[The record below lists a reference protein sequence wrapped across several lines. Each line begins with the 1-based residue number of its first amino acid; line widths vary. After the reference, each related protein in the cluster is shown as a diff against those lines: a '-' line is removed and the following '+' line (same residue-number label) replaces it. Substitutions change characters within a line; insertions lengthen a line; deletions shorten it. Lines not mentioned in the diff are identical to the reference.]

1 MVVLLVLLIVG
12 LSAIAAKLPPVP
24 YMTGLVAMGLGLG
37 ILAQN
42 NEQWALLQ
50 PFIAL
55 PPRAF
60 LLFVP
65 LFIARLAFNIEGR
78 LLMQYLSPV
87 LLLGILGVFLSTVM
101 VGGFLVAFAPL
112 AASGAI
118 LLGILLSVVD
128 LTPAIALLQ
137 KEGCSKRLQLVWR
150 GESLGNNV
158 TAIVL
163 FTVVAQTLSSGSYG
177 GGIGQFFASWPIGI
191 ILGGIAAGL
200 ASYGMQRWR
209 ENFILQGTMGAIA
222 LYGAFLG
229 AERLYPG
236 AGAIAAMTVGLV
248 LQWTLSTR
256 LRHKNFQRLTGMVQG
271 MGILAQ
277 SWLFLLLGLTL
288 AGLPRQVYGSSRAWL
303 CLGGAIAIVTIARG
317 SMVFALMPVA
327 NFLRDSTPFSFREQL
342 VGLWGGMRGSV
353 ALALV
358 LSWDTEAS
366 DRNLAIFIT
375 LGVTLA
381 LGLASEG
388 TMVQFW
394 QRLGLTPPALAAQ
407 LQAATAEL
415 AAKRDTLEGLFDL
428 GDIESLSRPAIEC
441 VKQEYREEVYHAE
454 DKLARLWTETRL
466 EPGLFQQTLW
476 LQALAMEETG
486 YRQFY
491 EDGLLS
497 ELAFVKLELRMH
509 LKRDAVLA
517 GFIPPPFYLLRG
529 NDTKIQQGFALFLG
543 AIAFQP
549 AFALGQADRVSTAKY
564 EADGA
569 IAYTCK
575 QVALNFHRLVEDS
588 GLGLMVAKSCAK
600 VYEED
605 SLVAWQSLEA
615 IASRNPD
622 FATRKQQEAIRRTIH
637 FLDEF

>member
-1 MVVLLVLLIVG
+1 MIVLLVLLIVG
-12 LSAIAAKLPPVP
+12 LSAIATKLPPVP

-37 ILAQN
+37 ILAQS
-42 NEQWALLQ
+42 NEQFALLQ

-60 LLFVP
+60 LLFLP
-65 LFIARLAFNIEGR
+65 LFIVRGAFSIEGR
-78 LLMQYLSPV
+78 LLVQYLSPV
-87 LLLGILGVFLSTVM
+87 LLLGVLGVLLAAAM
-101 VGGFLVAFAPL
+101 VGGILVIFAPL
-112 AASGAI
+112 ALSGAI

-137 KEGCSKRLQLVWR
+137 REGCSKRLQLVWR
-150 GESLGNNV
+150 GESLFNNV

-163 FTVVAQTLSSGSYG
+163 FSAMAQTLNSGRYG
-177 GGIGQFFASWPIGI
+177 QGIGQFLAAWPIGI
-191 ILGGIAAGL
+191 ILGSIAAGL
-200 ASYGMQRWR
+200 ASYGIQRWR
-209 ENFILQGTMGAIA
+209 ENLFLQGTIGAIA
-222 LYGAFLG
+222 LYGVFLG

-236 AGAIAAMTVGLV
+236 AEAIAAMTVGLV

-256 LRHKNFQRLTGMVQG
+256 LKQKNFQRLEGMVQG
-271 MGILAQ
+271 MGVFAQ

-288 AGLPRQVYGSSRAWL
+288 AGLSPQVYGSSRSWL
-303 CLGGAIAIVTIARG
+303 CLAGAIAIVAIVRAIV
-317 SMVFALMPVA
+317 VFALMPVA

-342 VGLWGGMRGSV
+342 LGLWGGMRGSV

-358 LSWDTEAS
+358 LSWDAEAP
-366 DRNLAIFIT
+366 DRGLAIFIT

-388 TMVQFW
+388 TMAQFW
-394 QRLGLTPPALAAQ
+394 QGLGLTPPPLAAQ
-407 LQAATAEL
+407 LQAATADL
-415 AAKRDTLEGLFDL
+415 AAKRHTLEGLFDL
-428 GDIESLSRPAIEC
+428 EDIESLSRPAIEC

-454 DKLARLWTETRL
+454 DTLAQLWTETRID
-466 EPGLFQQTLW
+466 PGLFQQTLW

-517 GFIPPPFYLLRG
+517 GFIPPPFYLVRG
-529 NDTKIQQGFALFLG
+529 TDTKIQQGFALFLG

-549 AFALGQADRVSTAKY
+549 AYALQQADRVSTAKY

-588 GLGLMVAKSCAK
+588 GLGLMAAKSCAK

-615 IASRNPD
+615 IASRNPE
-622 FATRKQQEAIRRTIH
+622 FSTRKQQEAIRRTIR
-637 FLDEF
+637 FLDEV